1 MKLIN
6 QFDIA
11 TQKPYERNEWKCCS
25 GIWLDFY
32 CFHRSNLNVRFE
44 KVSKIKKSKKI
55 KVTVFLYRFRLHASS
70 LPYMYVFAFYSFNV
84 IDKPNFCFIQK
95 ITNKVIEI
103 ALNTDW
109 IWRQVNGFLDS
120 RFYSIYVLIV
130 ENQHSNIHTEER
142 RERERKRSHIDPQKV
157 SPFHFLVL
165 LLESGRHLWIV
176 SKSNSVIQL

>member
-1 MKLIN
+1 MLLGYLTGFLLLSPVKSKCSIRESFEN
-6 QFDIA
+6 Q
-11 TQKPYERNEWKCCS
+11 K
-25 GIWLDFY
+25 
-32 CFHRSNLNVRFE
+32 
-44 KVSKIKKSKKI
+44 KKI

-142 RERERKRSHIDPQKV
+142 RKRERERGVTSIPKK
-157 SPFHFLVL
+157 FHHFIFWCCCWRAGDIF
-165 LLESGRHLWIV
+165 ES
-176 SKSNSVIQL
+176 